1 MAKTASFTYRIYLVL
16 FAAAILQLSSD
27 GLAAAAPRH
36 FAMMGLPSS
45 ILSQPRITPAA
56 CSPKARR
63 DCEARYAMCK
73 REFPPNQQA
82 VCSRNHAICLTAC
95 E

>member
-16 FAAAILQLSSD
+16 FAALIVQLSSD
-27 GLAAAAPRH
+27 GFAAAAPRH
-36 FAMMGLPSS
+36 FAMMGLPASV
-45 ILSQPRITPAA
+45 LSQPPITTIA
-56 CSPKARR
+56 CSPAKRR
-63 DCEARYAMCK
+63 DCEARYALCK